1 MEIDEL
7 YVIMKIVER
16 CNLNC
21 SYCYYYTAD
30 NREVMEREALM
41 GEARLDEVVDYIER
55 AVSRHAIGRV
65 VFGLHG
71 GEPTLAKARKVREFC
86 TKARQRLSGRTQVR
100 FALQTNG
107 VHLPD
112 DWLALIAS
120 EQMGVGIS
128 IDGDQAVH
136 DRYRVD
142 HKGRG
147 SYERVR
153 ANLARLLEVERETA
167 GVRVTALAVLG
178 PDFNGVAAYD
188 NLVETLG
195 IRHVKLLLEDRTA
208 DAPLSTAESAS
219 LLQRLCDMFDRW
231 MVRDAGQVKVIP
243 FDQLV
248 RGVMRK
254 QLARPLDRRVQTMGM
269 AILSDGRV
277 RIQDDFMVAR
287 DWFWRQATVS
297 AKDSSLAD
305 YALQPHVRE
314 IMYQAEATPGP
325 CRDCEHAAVCR
336 GGEVAH
342 RHRNENGFDNR
353 SVYCDVLFGLCRHV
367 EERLALGA
375 EAVSAAGAGGLQR
388 DRARD
393 AVSVA

>member
-1 MEIDEL
+1 MEFDEL

-21 SYCYYYTAD
+21 SYCYYYTSD
-30 NREVMEREALM
+30 NSEVMERDALM
-41 GEARLDEVVDYIER
+41 GEARLEEVVDYLDR
-55 AVSRHAIGRV
+55 AVSEHSIRRV

-71 GEPTLAKARKVREFC
+71 GEPTLARARKIREFC
-86 TKARQRLSGRTQVR
+86 ATARQRLSGRTQVR

-107 VHLPD
+107 VHLSD
-112 DWLALIAS
+112 EWLELIAS

-153 ANLARLLEVERETA
+153 ANLARLLEVERATA
-167 GVRVTALAVLG
+167 GVRVTALAVMG
-178 PDFNGVAAYD
+178 PDFNGAVAYD
-188 NLVETLG
+188 NLVQALG
-195 IRHVKLLLEDRTA
+195 LRHVKLLFEDRTA
-208 DAPLSTAESAS
+208 DEPLTPAESES
-219 LLQRLCDMFDRW
+219 LLRRLCDMFDRW
-231 MVRDAGQVKVIP
+231 LVRDAGKVTVIP

-248 RGVMRK
+248 RATMRK
-254 QLARPLDRRVQTMGM
+254 HFERPLDRRVQTLGM
-269 AILSDGRV
+269 AVLSDGRV
-277 RIQDDFMVAR
+277 RIQDDYMVAR
-287 DWFWRQATVS
+287 DWFWSQAAVS
-297 AKDSSLAD
+297 TKDSSLAD

-314 IMYQAEATPGP
+314 IARQTDAPPEA
-325 CRDCEHAAVCR
+325 CRGCEYAMVCR

-353 SVYCDVLFGLCRHV
+353 SVYCDVMFGFCRHI
-367 EERLALGA
+367 EGRLALGA
-375 EAVSAAGAGGLQR
+375 GAVADAGGPR
-388 DRARD
+388 RERVAD
-393 AVSVA
+393 AAVVA